1 MIRALA
7 IGLILLLA
15 GCGPAGPRLAG
26 IAPSGAIPGGEIAGG
41 VPVTPEH
48 TLSAGDRFDIRLPFA
63 AEYNDQVAVGMDGR
77 VAPKGIG
84 AVEVGGLTVPEATDR
99 LKAAYAKLLKAPELS
114 LTMRRFEPQV
124 IYVDGWVQHPG
135 LIRSDIPLTVA
146 RAIARAGGMKTA
158 ARSGAILVIRH
169 DADGKV
175 HPYEVE
181 LGSFAGAEGQDP
193 LLKSFDVVYVP
204 QTPVASALD
213 VAQQIYG
220 KVPFSASFNVTP
232 TRAPAVVAPV
242 ATGRTA
248 APAPAPVNPP
258 R

>member
-1 MIRALA
+1 MIRRLAVLTALA
-7 IGLILLLA
+7 VSLA
-15 GCGPAGPRLAG
+15 GCGSYGPRLAG
-26 IAPSGAIPGGEIAGG
+26 LAPSGEIAAGG

-48 TLSAGDRFDIRLPFA
+48 TLTAGDEFEIRLPFA
-63 AEYNDQVAVGMDGR
+63 ADYNDRVTVGMDGR

-84 AVEVGGLTVPEATDR
+84 AVEIGGLTVPEATDR
-99 LKAAYAKLLKAPELS
+99 LKAAYAKVLKAPELS
-114 LTMRRFEPQV
+114 LTMRRFEPQI

-135 LIRSDIPLTVA
+135 LIRSEIPLTAA
-146 RAIARAGGMKTA
+146 RAIARAGGMKTG

-169 DADGKV
+169 DAGGGV
-175 HPYEVE
+175 HPYEVG

-204 QTPVASALD
+204 QTPVAAVLD

-220 KVPFSASFNVTP
+220 KAPFSASLDLTP
-232 TRAPAVVAPV
+232 TRAPTIVAP
-242 ATGRTA
+242 TITT
-248 APAPAPVNPP
+248 PLPTAPAPVNPP